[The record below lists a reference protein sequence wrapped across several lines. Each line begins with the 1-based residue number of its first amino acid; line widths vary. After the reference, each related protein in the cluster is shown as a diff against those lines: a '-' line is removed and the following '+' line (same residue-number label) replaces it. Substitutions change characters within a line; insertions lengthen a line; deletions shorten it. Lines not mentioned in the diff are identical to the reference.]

1 MEMGAVT
8 GQDSQPG
15 STGELIPSRG
25 EKPSLTAFG
34 PPGAEGIYFSAVN
47 VA

>member
-1 MEMGAVT
+1 MEMGAAT

-34 PPGAEGIYFSAVN
+34 PPEAEGIYFSAVN